1 MKKRHKLK
9 KHQSLKAFDIAS
21 YERHNNGL
29 YRHKIIP
36 NKKKSFILKR
46 KKVDIRDYQ
55 PFFLASKT
63 IFSFFLIYH
72 YKIRCFLLI

>member
-21 YERHNNGL
+21 YELHNNGL

-36 NKKKSFILKR
+36 NKKKSLILKR

-55 PFFLASKT
+55 PFLF
-63 IFSFFLIYH
+63 
-72 YKIRCFLLI
+72 

>member
-9 KHQSLKAFDIAS
+9 KHQSLKPFDVGA
-21 YERHNNGL
+21 YELHNNGL

-36 NKKKSFILKR
+36 NKKKSLILNR

-55 PFFLASKT
+55 PFF
-63 IFSFFLIYH
+63 I
-72 YKIRCFLLI
+72 